1 MAENVL
7 STVQVTFVHEATI
20 SAIQLLK
27 VVSCIKGFCLIRKD
41 RMAKSIWVK
50 GDRQE
55 KGLRWKAMSVY
66 YNSPLAVMYTKMGWE
81 GGARP
86 VMGAWSFSAV
96 SFYRGSV
103 VYAVCQPCKLA
114 LITGIHV
121 QK

>member
-55 KGLRWKAMSVY
+55 KGLLAILKMEGHVCLLQP
-66 YNSPLAVMYTKMGWE
+66 PLSSNVHKDGV
-81 GGARP
+81 GG
-86 VMGAWSFSAV
+86 G
-96 SFYRGSV
+96 G
-103 VYAVCQPCKLA
+103 
-114 LITGIHV
+114 
-121 QK
+121 